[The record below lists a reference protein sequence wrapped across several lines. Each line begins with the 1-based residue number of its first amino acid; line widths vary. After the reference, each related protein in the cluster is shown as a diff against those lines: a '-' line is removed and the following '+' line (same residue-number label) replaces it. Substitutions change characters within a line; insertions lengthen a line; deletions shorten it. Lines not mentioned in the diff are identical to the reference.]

1 MEYFDK
7 IVYYQICDFF
17 YDEFNNLK
25 DNHKGIGYQ
34 TFTNMCNIYSKKI
47 KSGISFNKHEMLI
60 ITKIMDRTCNFFGF
74 NDEKAII
81 YICDFLDGE
90 YWVKYH
96 QSVSSNNTMFYH
108 SKNIY
113 NKTSELPNL

>member
-7 IVYYQICDFF
+7 IVHYQICDFF
-17 YDEFNNLK
+17 YDEFKNSK
-25 DNHKGIGYQ
+25 DNKKGVAYQ

-47 KSGISFNKHEMLI
+47 KSGVNFSNNEKYI
-60 ITKIMDRTCNFFGF
+60 ITKIIDRICNFFGF
-74 NDEKAII
+74 TDEKAII

-96 QSVSSNNTMFYH
+96 QSVSSNNSLFSN

-113 NKTSELPNL
+113 KKK